1 MEFGKGVLCRSCG
14 ANLTET
20 SPGSY
25 VRKMDEA
32 HGVIERIYRNVLSG
46 APLDAGLLG
55 EATGTQFRRFVDDLV
70 LILVWYPSPEL
81 SPRLTDP
88 RILYLSFRQEILRI
102 IEALVLNATPAS
114 QPRARSKKFQEGL
127 KLWMRVFALLSPRD
141 AEWIENASELWP
153 PVLRRRLNSA
163 LDQHERSRSLASPFR
178 SMFFHPEFKCSK

>member
-55 EATGTQFRRFVDDLV
+55 EATGTQFRMFVDGLG
-70 LILVWYPSPEL
+70 LILVWYASPEL

-88 RILYLSFRQEILRI
+88 RNLYLSFRQEILRI
-102 IEALVLNATPAS
+102 IEALVLTATPAS
-114 QPRARSKKFQEGL
+114 QPRARSKKFQEGPL
-127 KLWMRVFALLSPRD
+127 DARLRASLSTGCRVDRKRQRTLATRSP
-141 AEWIENASELWP
+141 SP
-153 PVLRRRLNSA
+153 P
-163 LDQHERSRSLASPFR
+163 
-178 SMFFHPEFKCSK
+178 

>member
-1 MEFGKGVLCRSCG
+1 ML
-14 ANLTET
+14 
-20 SPGSY
+20 
-25 VRKMDEA
+25 
-32 HGVIERIYRNVLSG
+32 
-46 APLDAGLLG
+46 GLLG

-141 AEWIENASELWP
+141 AEWIEKASELWP

>member
-1 MEFGKGVLCRSCG
+1 ML
-14 ANLTET
+14 
-20 SPGSY
+20 
-25 VRKMDEA
+25 
-32 HGVIERIYRNVLSG
+32 
-46 APLDAGLLG
+46 GLLG

-88 RILYLSFRQEILRI
+88 RNLYLSFRQEILRI

>member
-127 KLWMRVFALLSPRD
+127 K
-141 AEWIENASELWP
+141 
-153 PVLRRRLNSA
+153 A
-163 LDQHERSRSLASPFR
+163 LDARLRASLSTGCRVDRKRQRTLATRSPSP
-178 SMFFHPEFKCSK
+178 P